1 MALDQVDIA
10 LPEIAYSGGRK
21 ELVTIKEIS
30 VEIKDPKTPV
40 MTMNRKRRAIGRTR
54 GVPTHDVSLTVAQL
68 KGTPEVDW
76 LALLSSGEEFQFNYE
91 EGDGGRRYSL
101 DAVTVDEVSK
111 PFKES
116 GETFF
121 SVKCTALD
129 HRLEQ

>member
-10 LPEIAYSGGRK
+10 LTEISYSGGSK
-21 ELVTIKEIS
+21 ELQTVKELSID
-30 VEIKDPKTPV
+30 VKDPKTPV
-40 MTMNRKRRAIGRTR
+40 MTMNRRRRAIGRTR
-54 GVPTHDVSLTVAQL
+54 GIPVFDYTLTVAQL
-68 KGTPEVDW
+68 KGSPEVDW
-76 LALLSSGEEFQFNYE
+76 LALQSSGEEFLFVYE

-101 DAVTVDEVSK
+101 VSSTVDDVSK

>member
-10 LPEIAYSGGRK
+10 LTEISYSGGSK
-21 ELVTIKEIS
+21 ELQTVKELS
-30 VEIKDPKTPV
+30 LDIKDPKMPV
-40 MTMNRKRRAIGRTR
+40 KTMNRRRRAIGRTR
-54 GVPTHDVSLTVAQL
+54 GIPEFEYTLTVAQL

-76 LALLSSGEEFQFNYE
+76 VGLQSSGEEFLFVYE
-91 EGDGGRRYSL
+91 EAVDGRRYSL
-101 DAVTVDEVSK
+101 VSCTVDDVSK

-116 GETFF
+116 GETYF